1 MARAKVC
8 GVTNR
13 EDLDLAVEAGA
24 AAVGFTV
31 DVDVDTPR
39 EIDPA
44 LAEEL
49 AALTPPFVTA
59 TLVTMPETAAEA
71 VALADRVGVDAIQIH
86 GLPAEDVAVV
96 AETFRGDVLAA
107 VDHGDDLRAY
117 ADASDALLVDSL
129 DESGAGGTGETHDW
143 SRTREVVADVDAP
156 VVLAGGL
163 TPDNVAAAVRAVDP
177 YAVDVASGVERSP
190 SDRDARRG
198 AERNDGVESGGGV
211 KDPEAVRRFVARARE
226 DGARDEREVEA

>member
-8 GVTNR
+8 GVTSR
-13 EDLDLAVEAGA
+13 ADLDLAVEAGA

-49 AALTPPFVTA
+49 AALTPPFVTG
-59 TLVTMPETAAEA
+59 TLVTMPDTVAEA
-71 VALADRVGVDAIQIH
+71 LTLADLVGVDAIQVH
-86 GLPAEDVAVV
+86 GLPADDVAAV
-96 AETFRGDVLAA
+96 AETFQGDVFAA

-117 ADASDALLVDSL
+117 AGAADVLLVDSL

-143 SRTREVVADVDAP
+143 ARTREVVAGVDAP

-163 TPDNVAAAVRAVDP
+163 TPENVAAAVDAVDP
-177 YAVDVASGVERSP
+177 FAVDVASGVEAAPGEKDHAAVREFVGN
-190 SDRDARRG
+190 AAG
-198 AERNDGVESGGGV
+198 ASAADDGVE
-211 KDPEAVRRFVARARE
+211 AVE
-226 DGARDEREVEA
+226 S